1 MWLYDLLLITD
12 GRIPVK
18 IRFSN
23 GVETEI
29 DSDNWLNKEY
39 KHYYVLH
46 ITKEDDCLIYHVEI
60 SFEV

>member
-29 DSDNWLNKEY
+29 DSDNWFNENRSCIEI
-39 KHYYVLH
+39 
-46 ITKEDDCLIYHVEI
+46 ITILIKV
-60 SFEV
+60 